1 MYRGVRVLNRTACN
15 WRPIA
20 SQMRVM
26 APISRVTA
34 VRRYTTDDPLEKY
47 KEKLLQKAKAE
58 GIETLDELKDKY
70 KDVIEDKKLEFN
82 KIDQYLQPKGA
93 PDKVRTKAGE
103 ERKPR
108 GPRPDLPSAEASI
121 KDLDSFVDLEKLKL
135 HDAKEIEMLWKA
147 RFADKDRQ
155 FCGVV
160 NGETFS
166 RIYRNARKNPNFVL
180 PLPHEEQ
187 GAELHFVQWS
197 FVGPFT
203 LHCILT
209 SVAEYKLHQEYA
221 RPHTTMIFHSELLTD
236 KSIALMNGNVEADSN
251 LNHDQGL
258 FLSLN
263 VQRFYGADDKTESGI
278 RKTALLHQF
287 NSNAENFSVEALL
300 TETETLD

>member
-1 MYRGVRVLNRTACN
+1 MER
-15 WRPIA
+15 
-20 SQMRVM
+20 
-26 APISRVTA
+26 
-34 VRRYTTDDPLEKY
+34 Y
-47 KEKLLQKAKAE
+47 KEKLLQRAKAE
-58 GIETLDELKDKY
+58 GIETLDELKEKY
-70 KDVIEDKKLEFN
+70 KDVIAERKLEFN
-82 KIDQYLQPKGA
+82 KIDQYLQPKGVSS
-93 PDKVRTKAGE
+93 DKVRTKAGE
-103 ERKPR
+103 ERAPR

-121 KDLDSFVDLEKLKL
+121 KDLDSFVALDKFRL

-166 RIYRNARKNPNFVL
+166 RIYRNARQNPNFVL

-221 RPHTTMIFHSELLTD
+221 RPHTTMMFHSELLAD
-236 KSIALMNGNVEADSN
+236 KNVALMNGSVEPDAN

-263 VQRFYGADDKTESGI
+263 VQRFYGADEKSESGL

-287 NSNAENFSVEALL
+287 NSNSQSFSVDALL